1 MAGRI
6 TDIKVQKRNRKRVS
20 IYLDGEYGFSLGV
33 LEAAPLGRGDILS
46 DEEIEELVLRDSIQ
60 SAYDRTL
67 KYLAYRPRSSAEVS
81 RYLRGKG
88 VDEGVSEQVLLRLRA
103 SELVDDTAF
112 ARYWVEDRERFRP
125 RGRRL
130 LRQELRRKG
139 ISNHLIDEVLS
150 DVEEGRSAYEAAL
163 QRVSRWASLDDETF
177 GEKMYSFLRRRGFEY
192 DVIAGTVS
200 RLLRERAEGET
211 SGA

>member
-20 IYLDGEYGFSLGV
+20 VYLDGEYGFSLGV
-33 LEAAPLGRGDILS
+33 LVAAALGRGDTLS
-46 DEEIEELVLRDSIQ
+46 DEEIEELELRDSGET
-60 SAYDRTL
+60 AYDRTL

-88 VDEGVSEQVLLRLRA
+88 VDKGVSEQVLLRLRA

-112 ARYWVEDRERFRP
+112 ARYWVENRERFRP

-163 QRVSRWASLDDETF
+163 QRVARWANLDDETF

-192 DVIAGTVS
+192 EVIAGTVS
-200 RLLRERAEGET
+200 RLLRERAEGDT

>member
-60 SAYDRTL
+60 SAHDRTL